1 MIVQTFENKE
11 LSLKSHV
18 IMMKFNGKIHYG
30 VDIYKTDEKEFI
42 PHVEF
47 FKNEKKATNYAKIC
61 VA

>member
-18 IMMKFNGKIHYG
+18 IMMRLNGKIHYG
-30 VDIYKTDEKEFI
+30 VDIYKTDAKEFV

-47 FKNEKKATNYAKIC
+47 FKTEKKATNYAKIC